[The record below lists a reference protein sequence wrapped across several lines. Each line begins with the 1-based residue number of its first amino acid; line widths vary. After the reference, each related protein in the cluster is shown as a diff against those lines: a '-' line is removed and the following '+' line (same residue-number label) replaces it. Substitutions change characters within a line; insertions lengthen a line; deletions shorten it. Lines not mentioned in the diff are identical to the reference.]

1 MTRFDNK
8 KFPDRKPRGLLLT
21 SFSKPDIISACV
33 PAIRRSAVYAYMNR
47 RSSSKVHRFN
57 HRSLGLQLTRHRF
70 HFMES
75 MLLRRI
81 RLGYQRSLFA
91 DRRTTSLHTIPVP
104 CDSEKSLS
112 PSLLLATHVAHH
124 VPLIYPSL
132 SHMKCCIS
140 LMQHANNQTIEVKM
154 WHAKPNLAFSAKFC
168 TLGRRP

>member
-1 MTRFDNK
+1 MAHRQIIIAAHLRPCARMPRFDNK

-21 SFSKPDIISACV
+21 SFSKPDIISA
-33 PAIRRSAVYAYMNR
+33 
-47 RSSSKVHRFN
+47 SSKVHRFN
-57 HRSLGLQLTRHRF
+57 HRSLGLRLTRHRF
-70 HFMES
+70 HFMEN

-91 DRRTTSLHTIPVP
+91 DRRTTWHHTIPVP

-112 PSLLLATHVAHH
+112 PSLLLAIHVAHH
-124 VPLIYPSL
+124 VPLIYPYL

-154 WHAKPNLAFSAKFC
+154 WHAKSYLAFSAKFC